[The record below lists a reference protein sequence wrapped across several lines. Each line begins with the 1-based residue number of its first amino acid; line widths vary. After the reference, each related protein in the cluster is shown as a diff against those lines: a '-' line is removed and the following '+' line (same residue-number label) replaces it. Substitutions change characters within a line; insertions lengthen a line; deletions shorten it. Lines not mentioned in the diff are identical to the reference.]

1 MLHRKLR
8 IAQVRAY
15 PVKGDLEANHARL
28 MRILGRVSEHGPDV
42 VVTPECYLDG
52 YVSTED
58 GVTGESI
65 AEYAIDPETSPYA
78 REASAWAEANGS
90 WLVYGCTRLSADG
103 AYNSALI
110 FDRSGALAGAYDKTH
125 CQGTDAKYAPGR
137 GLPVFQ
143 SDFGTF
149 GVMICA
155 DRRWPETVRTLA
167 LRGARVIFNPTYGMH
182 DERNLRMMQTR
193 SYESEVY
200 IAFTHPGQSLLTGPA
215 GNVVSNET
223 RAETGFTICEAD
235 LSEVEKIRSGS
246 RSHLKDRRDDLYE
259 TGHDRRW
266 DAKEEAW
273 ETTRPLP

>member
-1 MLHRKLR
+1 MPFKKLR
-8 IAQVRAY
+8 IAQVRSY
-15 PVKGDLEANHARL
+15 PVKGDLRANHARL
-28 MRILGRVSEHGPDV
+28 MRILHDIAAHEPDV

-52 YVSTED
+52 YVSTEAH
-58 GVTGESI
+58 VTAESI
-65 AEYAIDPETSPYA
+65 VEYAIDPEVSPYV
-78 REASAWAEANGS
+78 REASAWAAANGS
-90 WLVYGCTRLSADG
+90 WLVYGCTRLAGDG
-103 AYNSALI
+103 ASNAALV
-110 FDRSGALAGAYDKTH
+110 FDRSGGLAGIYDKTH
-125 CQGTDAKYAPGR
+125 CQGTDSKYLAGR

-149 GVMICA
+149 GVLICA

-182 DERNLRMMQTR
+182 DARNLRMMQTR

-223 RAETGFTICEAD
+223 CSDSDFTVCEAD

-246 RSHLKDRRDDLYE
+246 NSHLKDRRPDLYE
-259 TGHDRRW
+259 AG
-266 DAKEEAW
+266 
-273 ETTRPLP
+273 